1 VPDVWFDARVVWEV
15 KAADLS
21 ISPVHRAA
29 AGLVDPSKG
38 ISIRFP
44 RLVRVRDDKTAED
57 ATSAE
62 QARGAAAG
70 GPAQCFTCCCGL
82 GERQRRLTCAQAEGA
97 SACMRGA
104 LTGSRHATALF
115 PRFWGAC
122 GSVRDAAGEPVWQ
135 ARRWRRCIGSRCPP
149 RRTARRPPATT
160 DPPLWRGRTLYNT
173 QPAPAPLGKRGRQAP
188 V

>member
-1 VPDVWFDARVVWEV
+1 MPDVWFDARVVWEV

-82 GERQRRLTCAQAEGA
+82 GERAGRAALAAPQAAKAAPPDMRSSRGRKRMYARRTDRQQACDCPVPPLLGSLWVGQRR
-97 SACMRGA
+97 
-104 LTGSRHATALF
+104 
-115 PRFWGAC
+115 
-122 GSVRDAAGEPVWQ
+122 
-135 ARRWRRCIGSRCPP
+135 
-149 RRTARRPPATT
+149 
-160 DPPLWRGRTLYNT
+160 GR
-173 QPAPAPLGKRGRQAP
+173 
-188 V
+188 